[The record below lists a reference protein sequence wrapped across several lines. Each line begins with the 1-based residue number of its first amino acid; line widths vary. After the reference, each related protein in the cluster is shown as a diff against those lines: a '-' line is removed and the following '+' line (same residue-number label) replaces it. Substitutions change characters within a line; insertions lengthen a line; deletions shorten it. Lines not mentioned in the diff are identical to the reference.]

1 MNYKYVSAAKSD
13 RGKIR
18 SSNQDSGY
26 SGVNLFIVADG
37 MGGHAG
43 GDIASALATQ
53 LVAQVDDVY
62 EDTDLAIGTLLEA
75 MQRANE
81 KLSNTVKEYSYLSGM
96 GTTMDSLVFTN
107 GKASIAHI
115 GDSRVYL
122 LRDGVM
128 NQITKDHTFVQT
140 LVDSGRI
147 TEEEALYHPRRN
159 VLMRVLG
166 DASDEPQ
173 FDIYPL
179 DVLPGDRF
187 LLCSDGLCGVVP
199 NAIIEE
205 NMKVAD
211 LAEATDL
218 LVEEALE
225 YGAPDNVTVI
235 LVEVRLA
242 DEDVVP
248 QSITWLGSAAN
259 EVVIKPNSAGRILEI
274 FSPKAWLDNF
284 RNSAGKEQYLAVDD
298 PALAEAV
305 KEFGGKVRNWKLR
318 GLLLFLVLAILA
330 SGTLWGVYSYTQTRY
345 YLSVENGKVAI
356 YQGIKESFGGF
367 GFSHLREV
375 SELDVTTLPDFQ
387 QELLMRSISANS
399 LDDAKAKLQQIATS
413 VDNG

>member
-1 MNYKYVSAAKSD
+1 
-13 RGKIR
+13 
-18 SSNQDSGY
+18 
-26 SGVNLFIVADG
+26 
-37 MGGHAG
+37 
-43 GDIASALATQ
+43 
-53 LVAQVDDVY
+53 
-62 EDTDLAIGTLLEA
+62 
-75 MQRANE
+75 
-81 KLSNTVKEYSYLSGM
+81 
-96 GTTMDSLVFTN
+96 
-107 GKASIAHI
+107 
-115 GDSRVYL
+115 
-122 LRDGVM
+122 M

-242 DEDVVP
+242 DEDIVP

-387 QELLMRSISANS
+387 QELLMRSISADS